1 MEATIPI
8 FDGENYEF
16 WNVKMK
22 TIFLSMDLWDT
33 EQNTVQNNRGNQKEN
48 AKALSLIQQ
57 GVSDWILEKIMKVET
72 AKEAWDI
79 LLKKFQRAERP
90 TLSFNKALA
99 TVIVPAN
106 ILKSKQT
113 NLIVATLTRNGNS
126 NKKSSF
132 QSFCDNR
139 YHCPDIIQFCSA

>member
-57 GVSDWILEKIMKVET
+57 GVSDWIFEKIMKVET

-79 LLKKFQRAERP
+79 LLKKFQRAER
-90 TLSFNKALA
+90 
-99 TVIVPAN
+99 VI
-106 ILKSKQT
+106 
-113 NLIVATLTRNGNS
+113 
-126 NKKSSF
+126 
-132 QSFCDNR
+132 
-139 YHCPDIIQFCSA
+139 